1 MKNQTHYSLSVIVPC
16 YNEESNIIQT
26 LKEISLSIEIPIIK
40 EYEILVID
48 DASTDKSNSL
58 VKNYKKN
65 NLNIKLHKNEI
76 NIGLGGAIKRG
87 FKLCS
92 KDYVIYIPGD
102 NCHKSIEIKKM
113 IELIGKYDVILT
125 YYSNPHVRTFFRKF
139 FTKLYTPFLNFIF
152 NLDLPYYNGLCL
164 YKSSLIKNINIETN
178 SFTWQI
184 ELLLKLF
191 KSTNIKYTLVPTKL
205 DDRNL
210 GQSKAFNLKNSLLV
224 VYSIFKLFV
233 LQFFISKKK

>member
-1 MKNQTHYSLSVIVPC
+1 MMNLADPKISVVMAVGDVD
-16 YNEESNIIQT
+16 
-26 LKEISLSIEIPIIK
+26 LKYLNLSILSILNQNFSNFEFII
-40 EYEILVID
+40 ILD
-48 DASTDKSNSL
+48 TNNSFIVDL
-58 VKNYKKN
+58 VKKYKKN
-65 NLNIKLHKNEI
+65 NLNIKLYKNRT
-76 NIGLGGAIKRG
+76 NVGLGGAIKKG
-87 FKLCS
+87 FELCS

-102 NCHKSIEIKKM
+102 NCHKSSEIKKM
-113 IELIGKYDVILT
+113 IKLIGKYDVILT
-125 YYSNPHVRTFFRKF
+125 YYSNPQVRTFFRKF
-139 FTKLYTPFLNFIF
+139 FTKIYTPFLNFIF

-164 YKSSLIKNINIETN
+164 YKSSLIKNIKVETN

-224 VYSIFKLFV
+224 VYSIFKLFII
-233 LQFFISKKK
+233 QFFISKKK